1 MKIDIIASGSKGN
14 CTAVYLGKV
23 TILLDAGIGFKSI
36 QRALNFE
43 NPTACLITHEHGD
56 HAKISTIS
64 ELLKRGTDVY
74 LTKDTAEALKL
85 ENSHRLHLIEVGTRY
100 EIADLKFFATST
112 FHDAAA
118 PVMFSIGTPNFIVR
132 YIVDTGE
139 IPLKVAPADYLL
151 IETNYLENNLA
162 DSQID
167 PAQKERIS
175 KNHLSIEK
183 VLHWLKRNCFLE
195 RPKEIHLI
203 HISKRHGN
211 ADFFRQMVQNAV
223 GENVKVFAH

>member
-1 MKIDIIASGSKGN
+1 MKIDVIASGSKGN

-43 NPTACLITHEHGD
+43 NPAACFITHEHGD

-64 ELLKRGTDVY
+64 ELLKRGTEIFM
-74 LTKDTAEALKL
+74 TRGTAEALNL
-85 ENSHRLHLIEVGTRY
+85 EKSHRLHLIEPVTRY
-100 EIADLKFFATST
+100 KFENLTWYATPT
-112 FHDAAA
+112 VHDAAE
-118 PVMFSIGTPNFIVR
+118 PVMFNFGTQNFIAR
-132 YIVDTGE
+132 YIVDSGE
-139 IPLKVAPADYLL
+139 IPLKLAPADYLL

-175 KNHLSIEK
+175 KNHLSVEK

-195 RPKEIHLI
+195 RPKEIHLL

-211 ADFFRQMVQNAV
+211 ADFFRQMVQNLV
-223 GENVKVFAH
+223 GKTVKVFAH